1 MTAAKRAASLTQPQS
16 TGDEARLRGY
26 WVVLARLGFAVVAIG
41 ALVIWAWGIPIR
53 YVQLATVCTAQPCG
67 DQQPTI
73 DTIAQFHAAGISI
86 NFYAAYTGT
95 LEVVFALVFLVV
107 AAMIVWRKSDTSIGL
122 LTALLLIT
130 TAETQTSSNALA
142 AAIPTFTIP
151 VNLLGTLS
159 FVCLCLFLCVFP
171 NGRFVPRWARFVM
184 GAWIPF
190 FVIGGIVMPPDLYLL
205 VIFVSIIASLPAQV
219 YRYRQVSTLVQR
231 QQTKWV
237 VFSLV
242 IGLLGSIGTIS
253 ASNFLNPLRIFGS
266 PGFFA
271 GNTFI
276 YVFSALIPL
285 SLGIAILRSRL
296 WDIDFLIKKA
306 LVYGTLTVLLA
317 GLYVGLV
324 IGLERLAGVINNG
337 RLVQQPLA
345 IVISTLAIA
354 ALFQPLRS
362 RIQRAIDR
370 RFYRRRYDAAHALA
384 TFSATLRDEVDL
396 NQLQYR
402 LLAVI
407 QETMQPSQASLWLAQ
422 PALQHPHAAG
432 QDHRARITSAD

>member
-1 MTAAKRAASLTQPQS
+1 
-16 TGDEARLRGY
+16 
-26 WVVLARLGFAVVAIG
+26 
-41 ALVIWAWGIPIR
+41 
-53 YVQLATVCTAQPCG
+53 
-67 DQQPTI
+67 
-73 DTIAQFHAAGISI
+73 
-86 NFYAAYTGT
+86 
-95 LEVVFALVFLVV
+95 
-107 AAMIVWRKSDTSIGL
+107 
-122 LTALLLIT
+122 
-130 TAETQTSSNALA
+130 
-142 AAIPTFTIP
+142 
-151 VNLLGTLS
+151 
-159 FVCLCLFLCVFP
+159 
-171 NGRFVPRWARFVM
+171 
-184 GAWIPF
+184 
-190 FVIGGIVMPPDLYLL
+190 
-205 VIFVSIIASLPAQV
+205 
-219 YRYRQVSTLVQR
+219 
-231 QQTKWV
+231 
-237 VFSLV
+237 
-242 IGLLGSIGTIS
+242 
-253 ASNFLNPLRIFGS
+253 
-266 PGFFA
+266 
-271 GNTFI
+271 
-276 YVFSALIPL
+276 
-285 SLGIAILRSRL
+285 
-296 WDIDFLIKKA
+296 
-306 LVYGTLTVLLA
+306 VLLA